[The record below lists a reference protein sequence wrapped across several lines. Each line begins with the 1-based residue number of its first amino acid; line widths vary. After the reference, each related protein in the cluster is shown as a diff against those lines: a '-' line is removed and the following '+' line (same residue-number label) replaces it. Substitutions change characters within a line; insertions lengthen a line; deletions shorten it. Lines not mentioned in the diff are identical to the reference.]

1 MAMKEFHDA
10 ILGGQFQLL
19 NAFLFDF
26 LFGGQIMLMAER
38 FELAFELRMFLTQRL
53 QFFVVGHVL
62 MDQFF
67 FLRLHLP
74 SLPRLEDQP

>member
-1 MAMKEFHDA
+1 
-10 ILGGQFQLL
+10 
-19 NAFLFDF
+19 
-26 LFGGQIMLMAER
+26 
-38 FELAFELRMFLTQRL
+38 MFLTQRL